1 VSLSQELRTAVRA
14 VGVLLAGLVACLAV
28 YFLFGHW
35 VLTAVHGGTALPVL
49 DRLLGARS
57 QPLGHYLATADARVV
72 QDATTAFVSF
82 FLYLFIVFVVRR
94 LLKRDTEFVRA
105 APAQPDRT
113 RVSETALAF
122 LIYALLTVAF
132 FYRVVPH
139 INSQLIGPPEDNM
152 QHVWD
157 LWFARNAA
165 GGTSGFLHTTRIFYP
180 EGTSLLF
187 HPFSWFN
194 LLLASTIGFLLTPVA
209 AYNLLILLT
218 FVLSGVGAFLLIR
231 HLTRDTAAALLG
243 GFVFAFNPSHFA
255 HALHQIEIASI
266 QFIPFFVLFYLKV
279 LERKSASNVAWASTF
294 FLLNSLC
301 SWYYML
307 LALLCMAVCYGV
319 EAHRSKRLLLPGAI
333 TSSIIVLGATLVVLS
348 PLVVSMLVTAA
359 THSNLWPGGYGR
371 YVVDMAGLLVPHY
384 NHIFARVPLV
394 ARVNASYTGFAWES
408 VGYLGLVGTGLMLAS
423 SRVLVKRAAP
433 YLLGLVC
440 FLPLAFGPRLHFLGR
455 AIPSVLPYA
464 LIRHIPIL
472 SGARAPGRMMAYAY
486 IFLAVLVAVAF
497 SYQLR
502 EGFLRNRRWVAFL
515 VVLGICADFWSPC
528 REMTPVRLPPA
539 YAAILGSEPAVDF
552 GLLDLPGESSIFCA
566 RYMMYQTLHGIPIV
580 QGYLPR
586 KPSRSL
592 VDSLAYDN
600 LSAQREQLRSA
611 RVKYIVIHKQLLKQK
626 TDAGEA
632 TSPERYVE
640 EYGRFYE
647 DSENLV
653 LRVY

>member
-1 VSLSQELRTAVRA
+1 VF
-14 VGVLLAGLVACLAV
+14 LAGLAACSVV
-28 YFLFGHW
+28 YLLFGHR
-35 VLTAVHGGTALPVL
+35 VLTAVHGGTALPL
-49 DRLLGARS
+49 FDRLLGNRS
-57 QPLGHYLATADARVV
+57 QPLGQYLANADARVV

-82 FLYLFIVFVVRR
+82 FLYLFLVFVVRC

-105 APAQPDRT
+105 APARPDGT
-113 RVSETALAF
+113 RASETALAF
-122 LIYALLTVAF
+122 LIYALLAIAF
-132 FYRVVPH
+132 FYRVIPH

-157 LWFARNAA
+157 LWFARSAT
-165 GGTSGFLHTTRIFYP
+165 GGISGFLHTTRIFYP

-209 AYNLLILLT
+209 AYNLLILFT
-218 FVLSGVGAFLLIR
+218 FALSGVGAFLLIR

-243 GFVFAFNPSHFA
+243 GFVFAFNPSHFG

-266 QFIPFFVLFYLKV
+266 QFIPFFVLFYFKV
-279 LERKSASNVAWASTF
+279 LERKSASNVAWASAF

-301 SWYYML
+301 SWYYMF

-319 EAHRSKRLLLPGAI
+319 EAHRSRRLLLPGAI
-333 TSSIIVLGATLVVLS
+333 TSSLIIVGATLVVLS
-348 PLVVSMLVTAA
+348 PLIVSMLVAAA

-371 YVVDMAGLLVPHY
+371 YVVDIAGLLVPHY
-384 NHIFARVPLV
+384 NHILAQVPPL
-394 ARVNASYTGFAWES
+394 ARVNAGYTGFAWES
-408 VGYLGLVGTGLMLAS
+408 VGYLGLVCTGLMLAS
-423 SRVLVKRAAP
+423 SRVLVKRAAR

-440 FLPLAFGPRLHFLGR
+440 FLLLAFGPRLHFLGKT
-455 AIPSVLPYA
+455 IPSFLPYA

-502 EGFLRNRRWVAFL
+502 EGFLRSRRWVALL
-515 VVLGICADFWSPC
+515 VALGICADFWSPC

-539 YAAILGSEPAVDF
+539 YAAILGREPTVDF
-552 GLLDLPGESSIFCA
+552 GLLDLPGRSSIFCA

-586 KPSRSL
+586 KPSPSL
-592 VDSLAYDN
+592 VDSLLYDD
-600 LSAQREQLRSA
+600 LPAQREQLRSA
-611 RVKYIVIHKQLLKQK
+611 QVKYIVIHKQLLRQK
-626 TDAGEA
+626 EGVRSGVD
-632 TSPERYVE
+632 PDRYARD
-640 EYGRFYE
+640 YGTFYE
-647 DSENLV
+647 DGDNLV

>member
-1 VSLSQELRTAVRA
+1 VSPALRTAVRA
-14 VGVLLAGLVACLAV
+14 AGVFLAGLAACLVV
-28 YFLFGHW
+28 YL
-35 VLTAVHGGTALPVL
+35 VLGRWILSVVHGGTAFPLL
-49 DRLLGARS
+49 DRVLGNRS
-57 QPLGHYLATADARVV
+57 LPLGSYLANTDARVV

-82 FLYLFIVFVVRR
+82 FLYLFLVFIVGR
-94 LLKRDTEFVRA
+94 LLKRDTELVPTVQDRPDGARA
-105 APAQPDRT
+105 
-113 RVSETALAF
+113 SETALAF
-122 LIYALLTVAF
+122 LIYALLTIAF
-132 FYRVVPH
+132 FYRVIPH
-139 INSQLIGPPEDNM
+139 LNSQLIGPSEDNM

-157 LWFARNAA
+157 LWFARNAT
-165 GGTSGFLHTTRIFYP
+165 GGISGFLHTTRIFYP

-194 LLLASTIGFLLTPVA
+194 LLLASTIGLPLTPVA
-209 AYNLLILLT
+209 AYNLLILFT
-218 FVLSGVGAFLLIR
+218 FALSGVGAFLLIR

-243 GFVFAFNPSHFA
+243 GFVFAFNPSHFG

-266 QFIPFFVLFYLKV
+266 QFIPFFVLFYFKV
-279 LERKSASNVAWASTF
+279 LERRSASDVAWASAF

-319 EAHRSKRLLLPGAI
+319 EAHRCKRLLLPGVI
-333 TSSIIVLGATLVVLS
+333 TSSLIIVGATLLVLS
-348 PLVVSMLVTAA
+348 PLVVSMLLAAA
-359 THSNLWPGGYGR
+359 TQSNLWPGGYGR
-371 YVVDMAGLLVPHY
+371 YVVDLAGLVVPHY
-384 NHIFARVPLV
+384 NHILAQVPLV
-394 ARVNASYTGFAWES
+394 AQLNAGYTGFAWES
-408 VGYLGLVGTGLMLAS
+408 VGYLGLVGMGLMLVS
-423 SRVLVKRAAP
+423 GRVLVKRAAR

-440 FLPLAFGPRLHFLGR
+440 FVLLAFGPRLHFLGK

-486 IFLAVLVAVAF
+486 VFLAVLVAVAF

-515 VVLGICADFWSPC
+515 VALGICADFWSPC

-539 YAAILGSEPAVDF
+539 YTAILEREPAAGF
-552 GLLDLPGESSIFCA
+552 GLLDLPGGSSIFCA

-586 KPSRSL
+586 KPSPSL
-592 VDSLAYDN
+592 VDSLRFDD
-600 LSAQREQLRSA
+600 LPAQRKQLRSA
-611 RVKYIVIHKQLLKQK
+611 QVKYIVIHKQLLRQK
-626 TDAGEA
+626 EGVRSGVDPDRYAGE
-632 TSPERYVE
+632 
-640 EYGRFYE
+640 YGTFYE
-647 DSENLV
+647 DGDNLV

>member
-1 VSLSQELRTAVRA
+1 
-14 VGVLLAGLVACLAV
+14 
-28 YFLFGHW
+28 
-35 VLTAVHGGTALPVL
+35 
-49 DRLLGARS
+49 
-57 QPLGHYLATADARVV
+57 
-72 QDATTAFVSF
+72 
-82 FLYLFIVFVVRR
+82 
-94 LLKRDTEFVRA
+94 
-105 APAQPDRT
+105 
-113 RVSETALAF
+113 
-122 LIYALLTVAF
+122 
-132 FYRVVPH
+132 
-139 INSQLIGPPEDNM
+139 
-152 QHVWD
+152 
-157 LWFARNAA
+157 
-165 GGTSGFLHTTRIFYP
+165 
-180 EGTSLLF
+180 
-187 HPFSWFN
+187 
-194 LLLASTIGFLLTPVA
+194 
-209 AYNLLILLT
+209 
-218 FVLSGVGAFLLIR
+218 
-231 HLTRDTAAALLG
+231 
-243 GFVFAFNPSHFA
+243 
-255 HALHQIEIASI
+255 
-266 QFIPFFVLFYLKV
+266 
-279 LERKSASNVAWASTF
+279 
-294 FLLNSLC
+294 
-301 SWYYML
+301 
-307 LALLCMAVCYGV
+307 
-319 EAHRSKRLLLPGAI
+319 
-333 TSSIIVLGATLVVLS
+333 
-348 PLVVSMLVTAA
+348 
-359 THSNLWPGGYGR
+359 
-371 YVVDMAGLLVPHY
+371 
-384 NHIFARVPLV
+384 
-394 ARVNASYTGFAWES
+394 
-408 VGYLGLVGTGLMLAS
+408 MLAS

-539 YAAILGSEPAVDF
+539 YAAILGSEPAGDF

>member
-1 VSLSQELRTAVRA
+1 VF
-14 VGVLLAGLVACLAV
+14 LAGLAACLVV
-28 YFLFGHW
+28 YFLFGHR
-35 VLTAVHGGTALPVL
+35 VLTAVHGGTAPPLF

-57 QPLGHYLATADARVV
+57 QPLEHYLASADARVV
-72 QDATTAFVSF
+72 QDAATAFVSF
-82 FLYLFIVFVVRR
+82 FLYLFLVFLVRR

-105 APAQPDRT
+105 APARPDGIRA
-113 RVSETALAF
+113 SQTALAF
-122 LIYALLTVAF
+122 LIYALLAMAF
-132 FYRVVPH
+132 FYRVIPH

-157 LWFARNAA
+157 LWFARSAT
-165 GGTSGFLHTTRIFYP
+165 GGISGFLQTTRIFYP

-218 FVLSGVGAFLLIR
+218 FALSGVGAFLLTR
-231 HLTRDTAAALLG
+231 YLTRDTAAALLG
-243 GFVFAFNPSHFA
+243 GFVFAFNPSHFG

-279 LERKSASNVAWASTF
+279 LERRSAGNVAWASAF

-307 LALLCMAVCYGV
+307 LALLGMAVCYGV
-319 EAHRSKRLLLPGAI
+319 EALRSKRLLLPGAI
-333 TSSIIVLGATLVVLS
+333 TSSLIIVGATLVVLS
-348 PLVVSMLVTAA
+348 PLVVSMLVAAA

-371 YVVDMAGLLVPHY
+371 YVVDIAGLLVPHY
-384 NHIFARVPLV
+384 NHILAQVPLV
-394 ARVNASYTGFAWES
+394 ARVNVSYTGFAWES

-423 SRVLVKRAAP
+423 SRVLVKRAAL

-440 FLPLAFGPRLHFLGR
+440 FVLLAFGPRLHFLGKT
-455 AIPSVLPYA
+455 IPSFLPYA
-464 LIRHIPIL
+464 LIRLIPIL

-486 IFLAVLVAVAF
+486 VFLAVLVAVAF

-502 EGFLRNRRWVAFL
+502 EGFLRRRRWVAFL

-539 YAAILGSEPAVDF
+539 YTAILGREPATDF
-552 GLLDLPGESSIFCA
+552 GLLDLPGRSSIFCA

-586 KPSRSL
+586 KPNPSL
-592 VDSLAYDN
+592 VDSLVYDD
-600 LSAQREQLRSA
+600 LPAQREQLRSA
-611 RVKYIVIHKQLLKQK
+611 HVKYIVIHKQLLRQK
-626 TDAGEA
+626 EGVRSGVD
-632 TSPERYVE
+632 PDRYAR
-640 EYGRFYE
+640 EYGTFYE
-647 DSENLV
+647 DGDNLV